1 MGRKISMG
9 SLGTHK
15 VEMWQRL
22 VLEAEEKDHAIQLLC
37 LDKGKDLFF
46 FFPLLCIFLYIIQ
59 LATKKKNS

>member
-15 VEMWQRL
+15 VEMRQRL

-46 FFPLLCIFLYIIQ
+46 FPTSVYFSLHYTTCH
-59 LATKKKNS
+59 KKKNS

>member
-15 VEMWQRL
+15 VEMRQRL

-46 FFPLLCIFLYIIQ
+46 FPLLCIFLYIIQ
-59 LATKKKNS
+59 LATKRKK